1 VAFQPK
7 PGRPKTLTPRVPR
20 IKTAKTITARP
31 VRAAVIV
38 FFASITASGDPCE
51 VAYLNP
57 PEIRRSKQIPPTIP
71 RTRDTASA
79 TKNSGSVARSPSAVQ
94 TALDFISAGRTAP
107 AAGGRNAIQQ
117 HSL

>member
-57 PEIRRSKQIPPTIP
+57 PEIRRSKQTPPAIP
-71 RTRDTASA
+71 RRKARASA
-79 TKNSGSVARSPSAVQ
+79 TIGPASVATSPSAVEY
-94 TALDFISAGRTAP
+94 A
-107 AAGGRNAIQQ
+107 
-117 HSL
+117 